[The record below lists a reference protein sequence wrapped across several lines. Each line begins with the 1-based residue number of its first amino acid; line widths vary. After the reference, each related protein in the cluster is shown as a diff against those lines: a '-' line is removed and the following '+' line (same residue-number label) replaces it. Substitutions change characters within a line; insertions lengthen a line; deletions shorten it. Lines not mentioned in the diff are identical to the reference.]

1 MGFDVKSRRGL
12 VRAYREKWEK
22 KNRLVLALLSK
33 KEKQLVE
40 EMLTGRGG
48 RTSAGNSTGKYG
60 RKESV
65 RIDK

>member
-48 RTSAGNSTGKYG
+48 EPLQEIVRENTG
-60 RKESV
+60 RKESCPH
-65 RIDK
+65 